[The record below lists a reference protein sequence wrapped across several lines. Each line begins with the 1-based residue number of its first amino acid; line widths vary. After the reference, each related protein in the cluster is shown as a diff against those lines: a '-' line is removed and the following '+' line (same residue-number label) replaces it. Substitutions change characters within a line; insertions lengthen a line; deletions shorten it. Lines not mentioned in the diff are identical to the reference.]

1 MKSKNAA
8 LTGQG
13 LAHSESSP
21 EPILNIDS
29 ADISFIK
36 FEGVQVRIFKNNN
49 EPWFIAADVCKALGI
64 TNPSK
69 ALKAL
74 DLDEKNTVTL
84 SYGIQ
89 GNPKRAG
96 ISESGFYKLITRS
109 RKATKQGTFAHR
121 FANWVFREVIPSI
134 RKTGSYGV
142 PFASL
147 NDFTR
152 RQNEYKAIA
161 SQRGRDLQSCKGELA
176 SLNKE
181 GRELWRTY
189 QPDLLEEAE

>member
-1 MKSKNAA
+1 MTKKMA
-8 LTGQG
+8 LIGQG
-13 LAHSESSP
+13 LTHSENSQ

-121 FANWVFREVIPSI
+121 FANWVSRLLTSDINTSLYYSLKVIS
-134 RKTGSYGV
+134 
-142 PFASL
+142 
-147 NDFTR
+147 
-152 RQNEYKAIA
+152 
-161 SQRGRDLQSCKGELA
+161 SCC
-176 SLNKE
+176 
-181 GRELWRTY
+181 
-189 QPDLLEEAE
+189 